1 MEYEIGVQ
9 SGDFI
14 TQRKKEQKKKEKK
27 NKLPL
32 RIIILTHRIVGHF
45 TLGLAVV
52 EKKTTEITVLLEI
65 ET

>member
-1 MEYEIGVQ
+1 MFKVEILLHRE
-9 SGDFI
+9 
-14 TQRKKEQKKKEKK
+14 RKNKKNNQKK

-52 EKKTTEITVLLEI
+52 EKKTTEVTVLLEI